1 MIKAKTRMLLLF
13 IILLSLVVSPVNVS
27 HALWKPVKISGKPS
41 TTVIVYDYDGDGKP
55 DIVTNTGVFFLLK
68 GATSVFPG
76 NPQVG
81 LSDIDGDGMLELVTY
96 YPSLGQIVVNKDG
109 RITTMEAP
117 GNSTA
122 RFYEQGVIIGDTVI
136 IADRSY
142 NLPKGYDTYFPVH
155 SKSTD
160 LLVATVN
167 DTVDIISPPLEKPI
181 TRIPVSNPKLM
192 YAYMEDWYIYIFVST
207 GNDTVLIVYN
217 TLGKTARFIPIPGH
231 YTMYAHISQ
240 GKFLLAGPGNA
251 IIAGLGGYWPA
262 GTPVEGLELIAPS
275 GVAIYDGA
283 RLGVVNYTGN
293 TLHLEDTVEVPMKPA
308 SFSYYNG
315 VWAVVFENDTSPRY
329 YVKSPKPVNFTVSIT
344 TPVYTGDNITIRVSG
359 NYSIAR
365 AVYQGLAKESE
376 NGTITFKA
384 IGLGKQQVIVTV
396 CSYSA
401 CTQKTYWVYVMPRE
415 MKVSINAP
423 SNAKAYQY
431 ITINISALDALTG
444 RPVKSATCLVKP
456 SLGNSILAE
465 PFKPVQV
472 MVTPAGTEFTI
483 RVRCTANGYSP
494 GLASKRI
501 IVPPDYYELKPYYQG
516 SGRLTLIVYDKYK
529 GKPASNLT
537 LTVIL
542 DGKEKFNGSNPITIT
557 VKPGKHYG
565 VLTAY
570 YGGIIPVFETSF
582 NFTYYSDFAK
592 VPAGTCV
599 NIADRIINMTKC
611 NCPKPTQAPPKV
623 KVVKVKEVNWVL
635 LASAFMS
642 GLGVALLASFLA
654 WGRRSEWIHQEA

>member
-1 MIKAKTRMLLLF
+1 MLGF
-13 IILLSLVVSPVNVS
+13 ILLALVVVAPVTN
-27 HALWKPVKISGKPS
+27 ALWKPVKISS
-41 TTVIVYDYDGDGKP
+41 SASRSVIVYDYDGDGKP

-76 NPQVG
+76 NPQIG
-81 LSDIDGDGMLELVTY
+81 LSDIDGDGTLELVVY

-142 NLPKGYDTYFPVH
+142 NLPKGYDAYFPVH

-160 LLVATVN
+160 LVVATVN

-192 YAYMEDWYIYIFVST
+192 YAYMEDWYVYIFVSA

-283 RLGVVNYTGN
+283 RLGVVNYTDN

-308 SFSYYNG
+308 SFSYYKG
-315 VWAVVFENDTSPRY
+315 VWAVVFENDTGPRY

-359 NYSIAR
+359 NYSVAR

-396 CSYSA
+396 CTYSA

-415 MKVSINAP
+415 MNVVINAP
-423 SNAKAYQY
+423 STAKAYQY
-431 ITINISALDALTG
+431 ITINISVIDVLSHQ
-444 RPVKSATCLVKP
+444 PVKGATCLVTP
-456 SLGNSILAE
+456 FHGESMIAR
-465 PFKPVQV
+465 PFKPVKV
-472 MVTPAGTEFTI
+472 MVTPAGTEFTVK
-483 RVRCTANGYSP
+483 VRCTANGYAP

-501 IVPPDYYELKPYYQG
+501 MVPPNYYELKPYYQG
-516 SGRLTLIVYDKYK
+516 SGRLTLIVYDKYR
-529 GKPASNLT
+529 GKPAPNLT
-537 LTVIL
+537 LTVVI

-557 VKPGKHYG
+557 VKPGKHQG

-570 YGGIIPVFETSF
+570 YGGIIPVFKTTF
-582 NFTYYSDFAK
+582 NFTYYADFAK
-592 VPAGTCV
+592 IPAGTCV
-599 NIADRIINMTKC
+599 NVADRIINMTKC
-611 NCPKPTQAPPKV
+611 NCPTPTPPPPRV
-623 KVVKVKEVNWVL
+623 KIVKEKETNL
-635 LASAFMS
+635 LLIGSAFMS
-642 GLGVALLASFLA
+642 GLGIAFLVGFIA
-654 WGRRSEWIHQEA
+654 WGRKHEWVQVES